1 MASGKR
7 LTLAPARYGEPMT
20 PKQNPTPEPIELTGP
35 AVLMSLA
42 CQKCR
47 RVMFSRSPEGAVK
60 MGIEHAQ
67 QCETNKILIAEL
79 VTAVVA
85 GTLG

>member
-1 MASGKR
+1 MACGRKS
-7 LTLAPARYGEPMT
+7 TLAPARYGEPMT
-20 PKQNPTPEPIELTGP
+20 PKQNPTPEPIELIGD

-47 RVMFSRSPEGAVK
+47 RVLFSRSPEGAVK

-67 QCETNKILIAEL
+67 LCETSKILIAEL

-85 GTLG
+85 GTSG